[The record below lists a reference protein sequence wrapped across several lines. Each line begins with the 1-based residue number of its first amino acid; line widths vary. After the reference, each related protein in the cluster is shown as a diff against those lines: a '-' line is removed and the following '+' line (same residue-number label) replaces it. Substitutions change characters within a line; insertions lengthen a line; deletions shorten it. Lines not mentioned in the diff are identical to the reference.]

1 MGERLLCTQEVGGS
15 IPPGSTMWFQ
25 APGCNQE
32 IFNDSVRFSGIA
44 KCKPG
49 GRVGKMARIAGHLL
63 FNNMVVLSRA
73 FWVQDGYGEI
83 RVLPII
89 EMNTK
94 NVSAKQV
101 QIVVSVFG
109 VSPVE
114 A

>member
-1 MGERLLCTQEVGGS
+1 MAC
-15 IPPGSTMWFQ
+15 F
-25 APGCNQE
+25 A
-32 IFNDSVRFSGIA
+32 
-44 KCKPG
+44 
-49 GRVGKMARIAGHLL
+49 GRSF

-73 FWVQDGYGEI
+73 FWVQDSYGEI